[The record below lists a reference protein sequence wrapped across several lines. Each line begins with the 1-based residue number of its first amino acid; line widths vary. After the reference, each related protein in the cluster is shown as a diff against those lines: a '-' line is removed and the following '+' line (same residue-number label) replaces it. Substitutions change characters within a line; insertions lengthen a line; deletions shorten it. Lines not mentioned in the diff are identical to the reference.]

1 MRNQWQ
7 RNAVVATVLL
17 FVCAAVYLNWRY
29 AGNIAEGEP
38 SAPVSGQEEDGGS
51 TKVLGDAT
59 LVGGVPTLADETLA
73 SGEGAS
79 APAATYFDTARLS
92 RQQSRDNAL
101 SILREAAGQENVEQ
115 AVLDEANQA
124 IQTLAGYTML
134 EGQIENLV
142 VAKGY
147 ADCVAFMGENSISVV
162 VSAAED
168 GLQTE
173 DVAKITD
180 IVLSETSYTA
190 YQIKIMAAVLGKT
203 GAAGVF
209 KWGVSFQSA
218 GRRAL
223 ISTGKEIQ
231 PKNCIRSPYLRILS
245 MFSKASKFF
254 CQAFA
259 GQIWEESRMKA
270 TGIVRRIDDLGRVV
284 IPKEI
289 RRTMRIREGDPSL
302 TMLEQWERFCGGMLG
317 LERRMGW
324 GST

>member
-1 MRNQWQ
+1 MRNQWK

-38 SAPVSGQEEDGGS
+38 TAPVSGQEEGGS

-59 LVGGVPTLADETLA
+59 LVGGVPTLADENLA
-73 SGEGAS
+73 AGEGAAAS
-79 APAATYFDTARLS
+79 AATYFDTARLS

-101 SILREAAGQENVEQ
+101 SILREAAGQANVEQ

-147 ADCVAFMGENSISVV
+147 VDCVAFMGENSISVV

-190 YQIKIMAAVLGKT
+190 DQIKIMEA
-203 GAAGVF
+203 
-209 KWGVSFQSA
+209 
-218 GRRAL
+218 
-223 ISTGKEIQ
+223 E
-231 PKNCIRSPYLRILS
+231 
-245 MFSKASKFF
+245 
-254 CQAFA
+254 
-259 GQIWEESRMKA
+259 
-270 TGIVRRIDDLGRVV
+270 
-284 IPKEI
+284 
-289 RRTMRIREGDPSL
+289 
-302 TMLEQWERFCGGMLG
+302 
-317 LERRMGW
+317 
-324 GST
+324 

>member
-1 MRNQWQ
+1 MRNQWK

-29 AGNIAEGEP
+29 AGNIAAEAD
-38 SAPVSGQEEDGGS
+38 SAPVSGQEEEGGS

-59 LVGGVPTLADETLA
+59 LVGGVPTLTDESAAAGEA
-73 SGEGAS
+73 SPTAG
-79 APAATYFDTARLS
+79 TYFDTARLS

-180 IVLSETSYTA
+180 IVLSETDYA
-190 YQIKIMAAVLGKT
+190 ADQIKIMEA
-203 GAAGVF
+203 
-209 KWGVSFQSA
+209 
-218 GRRAL
+218 
-223 ISTGKEIQ
+223 E
-231 PKNCIRSPYLRILS
+231 
-245 MFSKASKFF
+245 
-254 CQAFA
+254 
-259 GQIWEESRMKA
+259 
-270 TGIVRRIDDLGRVV
+270 
-284 IPKEI
+284 
-289 RRTMRIREGDPSL
+289 
-302 TMLEQWERFCGGMLG
+302 
-317 LERRMGW
+317 
-324 GST
+324 